1 MLNYP
6 KRILYNLFTEEIY
19 LFQPAYFSLGNK
31 RVGKQKQQSQPRKHR
46 KLFGRSCV
54 CYFFKG
60 AFDKVSSWSDTSF
73 TTDDD
78 DPCTYMPLPAIAI
91 F

>member
-31 RVGKQKQQSQPRKHR
+31 RVGKQNSKASHANTGNCSAEAAYVTFSR
-46 KLFGRSCV
+46 
-54 CYFFKG
+54 G
-60 AFDKVSSWSDTSF
+60 AF
-73 TTDDD
+73 
-78 DPCTYMPLPAIAI
+78 
-91 F
+91 